1 VARRELV
8 VACTLIGALGGAL
21 FGFALVRSGDRS
33 HLIASLTVCTA
44 LSATLLGWFL
54 ARRIDDAIV
63 VGGRAVWAS
72 FVAGAFNG
80 VLMIVPVGMFGHL
93 GSAGV
98 EAALAAAIFGTICAI
113 PFAPAII
120 VVAMTA
126 AYADAR
132 ADSIAARSQGRRV
145 LRNAVV
151 CLASA
156 AGLFGALRA
165 ERAAHVPL
173 FVSATALGVIAI
185 VIALELHA
193 LRRLAPRAGSWE
205 PAPDG
210 IRVDETLD
218 YGVGLELWI
227 RRAHDETYREVA
239 AAIEVHR
246 GDRERARGLIVDSLR
261 GHGLASAGTLLALFL
276 NSPR

>member
-1 VARRELV
+1 MARRELV

-21 FGFALVRSGDRS
+21 FGYALVRSGERS

-54 ARRIDDAIV
+54 ARRTDGATL

-80 VLMIVPVGMFGHL
+80 VLMIVPVGMFGHVGAGGL
-93 GSAGV
+93 GAI
-98 EAALAAAIFGTICAI
+98 AAAAIFGTICAI

-145 LRNAVV
+145 VRNAVV

-156 AGLFGALRA
+156 AALFGVLRA
-165 ERAAHVPL
+165 ERAARVPL
-173 FVSATALGVIAI
+173 FVSASALAVLAIA
-185 VIALELHA
+185 IALELHA
-193 LRRLAPRAGSWE
+193 LRRVAPPSGSWE

-210 IRVDETLD
+210 VRVDETLD
-218 YGVGLELWI
+218 YGVGHDLWI
-227 RRAHDETYREVA
+227 RRAHDETYREPA
-239 AAIEVHR
+239 AALEVHR
-246 GDRERARGLIVDSLR
+246 GDRRRARAVIVASLR
-261 GHGLASAGTLLALFL
+261 GHGLASAGALLALVL
-276 NSPR
+276 NAPR